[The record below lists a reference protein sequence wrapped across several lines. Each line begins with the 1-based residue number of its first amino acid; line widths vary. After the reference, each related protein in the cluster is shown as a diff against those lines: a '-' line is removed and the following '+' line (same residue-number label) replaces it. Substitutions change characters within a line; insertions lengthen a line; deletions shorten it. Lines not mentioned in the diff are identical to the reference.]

1 MSAREPLVNLKISAN
16 EDSLAYRPGIDGQLA
31 FLSMIVGSGCDCG
44 PTESARQRFEDLKSR
59 PTRPS
64 PSGTIFRK
72 AMSPRF
78 RNWPPNEACSRWRF
92 PHPPAGSVQE
102 RTSLRRFRIDG
113 ELGAP
118 WKGIA
123 RFASICPKRS
133 ASPRFHVS
141 PR

>member
-16 EDSLAYRPGIDGQLA
+16 EDSLAYRPGIDGQPA

-44 PTESARQRFEDLKSR
+44 PTESARQRFEDLKKQ
-59 PTRPS
+59 TDQA
-64 PSGTIFRK
+64 IAKWNDLQK

-78 RNWPPNEACSRWRF
+78 RNWPPNAACSRWRF
-92 PHPPAGSVQE
+92 PEPPAGSVQE